1 MTKVPRPHHRVV
13 LPALPLALASASTV
27 GAAVVYTNPA
37 DLTST
42 GGNVYWDMGS
52 NGSPGSASMSTTGS
66 DDFVLT
72 FGTSYSKGGSAPTDL
87 SDPRLITQGGAQVA
101 VNASSKP
108 GVKSF
113 AAGETIGGGSL
124 TFNSGDF
131 GVSPGSNNSYGD
143 FSAAEV
149 GYVGLA
155 FNAGSGTNYGWAQI
169 GYSGAAITLYDFA
182 YESDIGVAIEAGATS
197 SIPEPSAAA
206 GLAGLLAGSVALY
219 SRRRRQP
226 LAA

>member
-1 MTKVPRPHHRVV
+1 MTKVLRPHHRVV

-52 NGSPGSASMSTTGS
+52 NGSPGSASTSTTGS

-72 FGTSYSKGGSAPTDL
+72 FGTKYSKGSTITDL
-87 SDPRLITQGGAQVA
+87 DDPRLSTQGGAQVA
-101 VNASSKP
+101 MNASSKP

-113 AAGETIGGGSL
+113 AAGETIGGGGL

-143 FSAAEV
+143 FSAGEF

-155 FNAGSGTNYGWAQI
+155 FNGGSGTNYGWAQI
-169 GYSGAAITLYDFA
+169 GYSGTAITLYDFA
-182 YESDIGVAIEAGATS
+182 YESAIGVAIEAGATS

-219 SRRRRQP
+219 SRRRREP